1 MSTAALVHRLAPLRW
16 SWGAAAFAA
25 AAMILVGAG
34 AVAWLPVVGV
44 FALAAVLSAR
54 LQTSALVLIGVA
66 LLVDNPGE
74 RPMEG
79 RWESPLF
86 AAGQLVYENL
96 HHHTGIGALR
106 FSLLELAIGGLIVLS
121 VARSLRGDDIDD
133 PYGHGHVVAS
143 LRQATLVCLGTVAA
157 LEVWGLLRGG
167 DFKNSLWQA
176 RQLFWLPMLTL
187 LAGRAFKTDGA
198 RIALLRVIV
207 GAAWVRS
214 VIGIY
219 FTYAIARPAG
229 WSLEYTMTHSDAI
242 LGVVAILV
250 TAAALVER
258 PTRDHV
264 LTNLL
269 VQPVLLMGL
278 YVNDRRIAMVSLA
291 FGVVAFVLMG
301 PAWWRIWVRRLVIL
315 AIPLGLAYLAVGWNS
330 SARVFAP
337 VATVRAI
344 LTSEDTSSQTRDIEN
359 YNLIQT
365 LKPRPIA
372 GSGFGH
378 EYHEV
383 VQAYRVDHLFAQYK
397 FIAHNSV
404 LWLLSLSGWIFFT
417 GLWALFV
424 TAVSVALWTHRRSTA
439 PCDRVLTFGLVA
451 ATISLLMQAWGDMG
465 LQSWMGMLVW
475 SSLAGSTAALAT
487 TRTSGVSSC

>member
-1 MSTAALVHRLAPLRW
+1 
-16 SWGAAAFAA
+16 
-25 AAMILVGAG
+25 MILVGAG
-34 AVAWLPVVGV
+34 SVAWLPVVGV
-44 FALAAVLSAR
+44 LAVGLVLSAR
-54 LQTSALVLIGVA
+54 LQSSALVLVGVA

-86 AAGQLVYENL
+86 ALGQLVYENL

-106 FSLLELAIGGLIVLS
+106 FSLLELMIGALIVLS
-121 VARSLRGDDIDD
+121 IARTLRADDIDD
-133 PYGHGHVVAS
+133 PHGHGHVVTT
-143 LRQATLVCLGTVAA
+143 LRQATLMFAATIVA

-187 LAGRAFKTDGA
+187 LFGRAFKTAGA
-198 RIALLRVIV
+198 RVALLRVIV
-207 GAAWVRS
+207 GAAWIRS
-214 VIGIY
+214 LIGIY
-219 FTYAIARPAG
+219 FTYAIARPSG

-258 PTRDHV
+258 ATRDHV

-269 VQPVLLMGL
+269 VQPVLLLGL

-291 FGVVAFVLMG
+291 FGAVAFVLMG
-301 PAWWRIWVRRLVIL
+301 PAWWRIWMRRLIVA
-315 AIPLGLAYLAVGWNS
+315 AIPVGVLYLAVGWNS
-330 SARVFAP
+330 SSPVFAP

-365 LKPRPIA
+365 LKPHAIA

-378 EYHEV
+378 EYNEV

-424 TAVSVALWTHRRSTA
+424 TGVSVALWTHRRSVA
-439 PCDRVLTFGLVA
+439 PFDRVLTFGLVA

-475 SSLAGSTAALAT
+475 SSLAGSTAALAAT
-487 TRTSGVSSC
+487 TSSEASSC